1 MIGRTGIPRLA
12 CVMDGGPRGFV
23 VTRPCPSAWRAEMFQ
38 RAEKAEGVS
47 YGLDLERLLAAPLG
61 ELDVTRVLAL
71 GSFLASVHT
80 MKATGATIYERRV
93 RELVGHGGG
102 LMGVLDSYADAH
114 PMLPPAACEELEGRA
129 VSWRWRLRGRG
140 HRLSRT
146 HGDFQPQNV
155 LFRTRADFS
164 VLHRSWGEWGE
175 PADDVAALA
184 ITYLFFG
191 LRASASRGQ
200 GGMSEPFLD
209 LFRIFLDGYLCES
222 KDWELLE
229 VLPPF
234 LALRALVLAHPGWRP
249 ALDESIRRAL
259 IGFAAALLEP
269 APFDHAIVSR
279 VLGEAP

>member
-1 MIGRTGIPRLA
+1 MIARVRREPVE
-12 CVMDGGPRGFV
+12 CSVGGCAGGFV
-23 VTRPCPSAWRAEMFQ
+23 VTRPRPSALLAEVFA
-38 RAEKAEGVS
+38 RPGKVEGAP
-47 YGLDLERLLAAPLG
+47 YGLDLERLLDAPLG

-71 GSFLASVHT
+71 GSFLASVHV
-80 MKATGATIYERRV
+80 MKATGPTLYERRV

-114 PMLPPAACEELEGRA
+114 TILPPPECEELERRA

-146 HGDFQPQNV
+146 HGDFHPRNV

-164 VLHRSWGEWGE
+164 VLHGSWGEWGE

-184 ITYLFFG
+184 IAYLLFG
-191 LRASASRGQ
+191 LRASAHRGR
-200 GGMSEPFLD
+200 GGTSEPFLD

-234 LALRALVLAHPGWRP
+234 LAFRALLVAHPGGPP
-249 ALDESIRRAL
+249 ALDESGRRAL
-259 IGFAAALLEP
+259 IELAAALLEP
-269 APFDHAIVSR
+269 APFDHTTVSR
-279 VLGEAP
+279 LFGEAS

>member
-1 MIGRTGIPRLA
+1 MIGRTGIQRLE
-12 CVMDGGPRGFV
+12 CGMGGCPRGFG

-38 RAEKAEGVS
+38 RAEKAEGVP

-71 GSFLASVHT
+71 GTFLASVHT
-80 MKATGATIYERRV
+80 MKATGPTLYERRV

-102 LMGVLDSYADAH
+102 LMGVLDSYADAD
-114 PMLPPAACEELEGRA
+114 PVLPPPACEELERRA

-146 HGDFQPQNV
+146 HGDFHPRNV
-155 LFRTRADFS
+155 LFRTRTDFS

-175 PADDVAALA
+175 PAGDVAALA
-184 ITYLFFG
+184 IAHLVFG

-200 GGMSEPFLD
+200 RGASQPFLD
-209 LFRIFLDGYLCES
+209 LFRIFLDAYLCES

-234 LALRALVLAHPGWRP
+234 LAVRALVLAHPGWHP

-269 APFDHAIVSR
+269 TPFDHAIVSR
-279 VLGEAP
+279 LLGDDA